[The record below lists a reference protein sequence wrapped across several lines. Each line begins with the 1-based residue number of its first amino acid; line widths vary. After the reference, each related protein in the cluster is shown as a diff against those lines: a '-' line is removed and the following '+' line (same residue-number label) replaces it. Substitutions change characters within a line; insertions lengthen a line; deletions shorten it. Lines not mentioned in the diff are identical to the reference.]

1 MESEVKLL
9 FDNGQRRLKYTK
21 VNQPNANTF
30 LSACPICRKP
40 IRRRKTK
47 QVPLYE
53 TYLQLAPYDQNDRD
67 YFTLRFTIWI
77 RDLFTRQCGDPQ
89 RVWQEGGIY
98 TVRLDIWDDFINE
111 GQGGYIRNPL
121 LNELHWHR
129 EEPQ

>member
-9 FDNGQRRLKYTK
+9 HDNGQQRLKYK
-21 VNQPNANTF
+21 RVNFPNANTF
-30 LSACPICRKP
+30 LVACPLCNKP

-47 QVPLYE
+47 QVPSYE
-53 TYLQLAPYDQNDRD
+53 AYLQIKPEDPTSKYILSFQV
-67 YFTLRFTIWI
+67 WI
-77 RDLFTRQCGDPQ
+77 RDTFQRQAGHS
-89 RVWQEGGIY
+89 RAAWQKGGIY
-98 TVRLDIWDDFINE
+98 KVRLDIWDDFINE